1 MRAWP
6 KDHAAAST
14 AVSSHGGE
22 SNRMTALKTISMYLR
37 STKTELEAAG
47 ESTEGMADSISKLRE
62 ELLALTHGKVDIQ
75 LDEDSY
81 KSTYD
86 ILKEMAGAWQ
96 DMTDMERAAAT
107 ELMGGKRN
115 SNVISALISDFS
127 IAENS
132 LQTALNSTGSAAKEN
147 EKYLDSIAGK
157 LSQFEALSTSVV
169 DSGLPKFFI
178 ELGTNVLSATEG
190 IINFI
195 DVFPALMGLLSG
207 GLSLTGQKAGKSNM
221 PSYASCDLIAA

>member
-75 LDEDSY
+75 LDEDRY
-81 KSTYD
+81 KST
-86 ILKEMAGAWQ
+86 
-96 DMTDMERAAAT
+96 
-107 ELMGGKRN
+107 
-115 SNVISALISDFS
+115 
-127 IAENS
+127 
-132 LQTALNSTGSAAKEN
+132 
-147 EKYLDSIAGK
+147 
-157 LSQFEALSTSVV
+157 
-169 DSGLPKFFI
+169 
-178 ELGTNVLSATEG
+178 
-190 IINFI
+190 
-195 DVFPALMGLLSG
+195 
-207 GLSLTGQKAGKSNM
+207 
-221 PSYASCDLIAA
+221 

>member
-1 MRAWP
+1 
-6 KDHAAAST
+6 
-14 AVSSHGGE
+14 
-22 SNRMTALKTISMYLR
+22 MYLR

-81 KSTYD
+81 KSTYQ
-86 ILKEMAGAWQ
+86 ILKEMADAWH

-132 LQTALNSTGSAAKEN
+132 LQTARGALQKKTRNTLIASQVNSRSSKHN
-147 EKYLDSIAGK
+147 S
-157 LSQFEALSTSVV
+157 
-169 DSGLPKFFI
+169 
-178 ELGTNVLSATEG
+178 N
-190 IINFI
+190 
-195 DVFPALMGLLSG
+195 
-207 GLSLTGQKAGKSNM
+207 LSLH
-221 PSYASCDLIAA
+221 L